1 MVPKLSQSHKLFE
14 GLSDEEFEKHRQGL
28 IVSLE
33 KKADSIAEMTG
44 DYYYSA
50 TEENGDFDHRKNM
63 VKAVKSLSKQDVVA
77 EGKRLF
83 QGPETARTIFL
94 IRSNSN
100 EEPVPEGVLT
110 TVEQFKNRKNKQAG
124 VLTGEKS

>member
-1 MVPKLSQSHKLFE
+1 MASLSRLE
-14 GLSDEEFEKHRQGL
+14 LSDEEFEKHRQGL

-33 KKADSIAEMTG
+33 KKADSISEKTG
-44 DYYYSA
+44 DYYYAA
-50 TEENGDFDHRKNM
+50 TEEKGDFDYRKNL
-63 VKAVKSLSKQDVVA
+63 VKIVKSISKQDVVA

-83 QGPETARTIFL
+83 QNPETARTIFL

-100 EEPVPEGVLT
+100 DEPVPEGVLT

-124 VLTGEKS
+124 MLAGEKS